1 MISNFSSIVCA
12 VQYYTLPFNAVHAV
26 YVHYDIDKSGTKERE
41 FPRSFS
47 WWKMHFNE
55 GQNMGQLE
63 KIFFFFNYKPYL
75 DITDILIVFSQIR

>member
-12 VQYYTLPFNAVHAV
+12 VQYYTLSFNAVHTV

-47 WWKMHFNE
+47 WWKTHFNE
-55 GQNMGQLE
+55 RQNMRQLE
-63 KIFFFFNYKPYL
+63 KIFFKIINH
-75 DITDILIVFSQIR
+75 ISI

>member
-12 VQYYTLPFNAVHAV
+12 VQYYTLPFNAVHGV

-47 WWKMHFNE
+47 WWNENENEKKTNFNE
-55 GQNMGQLE
+55 RQNMGQLE
-63 KIFFFFNYKPYL
+63 KIFIFF
-75 DITDILIVFSQIR
+75 LIIDHISI